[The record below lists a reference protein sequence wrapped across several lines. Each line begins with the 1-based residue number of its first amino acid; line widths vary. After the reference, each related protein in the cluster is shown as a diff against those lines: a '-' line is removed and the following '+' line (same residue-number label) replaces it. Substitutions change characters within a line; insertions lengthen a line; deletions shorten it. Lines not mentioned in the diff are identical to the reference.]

1 MSPKKQF
8 LISVDV
14 EQDISSY
21 LKNSYK
27 GVELGLPP
35 FLDMLENL
43 KIKAD
48 FFVTA
53 DVCQKYPSIIEKI
66 ADNGHTIGSHG
77 LQHQQLWFKS
87 YAKQFDELSM
97 SSKLIEKYIGEKPT
111 MFRAP
116 AFSATPNTLKALEKL
131 NYSIDSSVMPGAV
144 VKKIKGMLKVK
155 SFKDAPRTPYHPSSK
170 DIAKKGNMNI
180 IEVPLSE
187 NPIFPGAPFG
197 AGALNLFGIEKMLKA
212 TEAISEDYIIFLI
225 HPWEI
230 VNLGKYHPTLKNWVK
245 DICSDDLNN
254 FNEFFVNLVETFE
267 FTTISEMCVSN
278 GDLFEHL

>member
-1 MSPKKQF
+1 MTQKKQF

-35 FLDMLENL
+35 FLDMLEKL

-53 DVCQKYPSIIEKI
+53 DVCQKYPRVIEKI

-77 LQHQQLWFKS
+77 LQHKQLWFKS
-87 YAKQFDELSM
+87 YAKQLNELSI
-97 SSKLIEKYIGEKPT
+97 SSKLIEKCTGDKPT

-116 AFSATPNTLKALEKL
+116 SFSATPNTLKALEKL
-131 NYSIDSSVMPGAV
+131 DYSIDSSVMPGAV

-170 DIAKKGNMNI
+170 DIAKKGNMDI

-197 AGALNLFGIEKMLKA
+197 AGALNLFGIERMLKA
-212 TEAISEDYIIFLI
+212 TESISEDYIIFLI

-230 VNLGKYHPTLKNWVK
+230 VNLGKYHPTLKDWVK
-245 DICSDDLNN
+245 DICSDDLRV
-254 FNEFFVNLVETFE
+254 FNEFFTNLSENFE
-267 FTTISEMCVSN
+267 FTTISEMCASN
-278 GDLFEHL
+278 ENILKRL